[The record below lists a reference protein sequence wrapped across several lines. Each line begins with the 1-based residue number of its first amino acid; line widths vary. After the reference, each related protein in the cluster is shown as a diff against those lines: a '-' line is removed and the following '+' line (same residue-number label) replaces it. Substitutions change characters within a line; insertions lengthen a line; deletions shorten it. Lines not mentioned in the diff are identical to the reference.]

1 MQLFSFQRMV
11 LESLWGWLS
20 PFWVEFN
27 QHWQTTTI
35 FTLAIAL
42 YTLLVWHYFH
52 LVAKRDL
59 LKFNKI
65 KGDGFWVTIGNL
77 MGEFVFVLEYLIVF
91 PIITFIFFGVFA
103 LAMLFLAK
111 EQSIEAILLISIT
124 VISATRVMAYY
135 NEAASQE
142 LAKLI
147 PIVLLGA
154 YLTTPSFFSLE
165 LVLSRVQELPSFVNR
180 IGGFILFT
188 MVLEISLK
196 IMLNIKVGLMGE
208 NSSTAG
214 KK

>member
-1 MQLFSFQRMV
+1 
-11 LESLWGWLS
+11 
-20 PFWVEFN
+20 
-27 QHWQTTTI
+27 
-35 FTLAIAL
+35 
-42 YTLLVWHYFH
+42 
-52 LVAKRDL
+52 
-59 LKFNKI
+59 
-65 KGDGFWVTIGNL
+65 
-77 MGEFVFVLEYLIVF
+77 
-91 PIITFIFFGVFA
+91 
-103 LAMLFLAK
+103 
-111 EQSIEAILLISIT
+111 
-124 VISATRVMAYY
+124 MAYY

-165 LVLSRVQELPSFVNR
+165 LVLSRVQELPSFINR

>member
-1 MQLFSFQRMV
+1 MV
-11 LESLWGWLS
+11 IEMIVELLA
-20 PFWVEFN
+20 PFLVEFQ
-27 QHWQTTTI
+27 QHWQATAI

-42 YTLLVWHYFH
+42 YVLLVWHYFH

-65 KGDGFWVTIGNL
+65 KGDGFWVTVGNL
-77 MGEFVFVLEYLIVF
+77 AGEFVYLLEYLIVF
-91 PIITFIFFGVFA
+91 PIITFLFFGVFA

-111 EQSIEAILLISIT
+111 EQPLESILLISIT
-124 VISATRVMAYY
+124 TISATRVMAYY
-135 NEAASQE
+135 NEDASQE

-165 LVLSRVQELPSFVNR
+165 LVLSRLQELPAFMNR

-188 MVLEISLK
+188 VVLEISLK

-208 NSSTAG
+208 NPLLAN